1 MKNLKD
7 IFEGLLSGQD
17 KIMSNS
23 EDISNIIMDV
33 TEMHEL
39 AKLVNN
45 ANAVKTPYGFN
56 DVRGN
61 LLEHGD
67 VVLLC
72 PNRSQYQ
79 GKLNVNVFSFGIVNR
94 YLKSKSIEV
103 ICSVKSSFDILNIDI
118 KTPYNDFYKVSVYP
132 SELYLVAKAKDA
144 KKFLKSL

>member
-1 MKNLKD
+1 
-7 IFEGLLSGQD
+7 
-17 KIMSNS
+17 
-23 EDISNIIMDV
+23 
-33 TEMHEL
+33 MHEL
-39 AKLVNN
+39 TKLVNN
-45 ANAVKTPYGFN
+45 ANMFKTPYGFN

-79 GKLNVNVFSFGIVNR
+79 GKLSVNAFSFGIVNR
-94 YLKSKSIEV
+94 YLKSKCIEV
-103 ICSVKSSFDILNIDI
+103 ICAVNSSFDISNIDV
-118 KTPYNDFYKVSVYP
+118 KTPYNDFRKVSVYP